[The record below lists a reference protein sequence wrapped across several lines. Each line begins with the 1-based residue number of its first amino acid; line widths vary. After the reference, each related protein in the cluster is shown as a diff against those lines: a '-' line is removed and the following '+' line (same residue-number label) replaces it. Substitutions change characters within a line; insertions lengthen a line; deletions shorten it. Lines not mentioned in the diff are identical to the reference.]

1 MYKNM
6 ASKKASLGNKT
17 NEIIIK
23 GARVNN
29 LKNIDVNI
37 PRDKFVVITGLSGS
51 GKSSLAFDTIY
62 AEGNRRYMESLSSY
76 ARNFLDP
83 SVKPDV
89 DKIEN
94 LSPPISIDQ
103 KSVSR
108 SPRSTVGTLTEVY
121 DYLRILFAKV
131 GVLHCPQCGTSMQ
144 KRSSK
149 EILDE
154 ILTFSHHTQIAI
166 LAKPKDNTTGKELL
180 KHIQQMGYA
189 RVRVK
194 GKMIT
199 VAEALMLNDED
210 VNGDIEM
217 VIDRIVLDK
226 KNPDIERMAD
236 SIETAMKMGGNSM
249 KILFDNSEE
258 HNYNQDFFCSNC
270 GIKIKEVTPRHFS
283 FNSPEGACDTCS
295 GLGYI
300 LKVSDELVIPNK
312 NLSLMEGAIQP
323 WSKSGGKISG
333 QNSQIMILKEVAK
346 KYKFSMNVP
355 VKKLSQQQLDII
367 LYGKDDFKGV
377 IPMLEE
383 KYFETKSDYVR
394 AEIEKYMTEYL
405 CGACEGKRLK
415 KEFLAV
421 EVGEPASTRGNS
433 PRFDEMS
440 HRVEAGDH
448 SSTRGGKTINDLVLM
463 SVTHLEEFFQSSE
476 NWKQSNQEK
485 EISRPIVR
493 EILGRLGA
501 LKNVGLE
508 YLNLGRSAQTI
519 SGGEAQRIRLAAQL
533 NSQLMGIVYV
543 LDEPSIGL
551 HNRDTE
557 KLIHTM
563 KKLQSVGNSIIVVEH
578 DESIIKAADWIIDMG
593 PGAGEEG
600 GIVVFEGN
608 YKKLLNS
615 KNLTAQY
622 LSGKKK
628 VSDKKKYRS
637 GSGKM
642 IEIIGAEEHNL
653 KKIDVQIPLQKF
665 VSICGVS
672 GSGKSTLVKDILSK
686 ALSRHFYGT
695 KDLPGKHKKI
705 KGLENI
711 KKVISI
717 NQAPIGRTP
726 RSNAATYTGVFSHI
740 RDLFAETEE
749 AKTRGYTA
757 SRFSF
762 NMKGGRCEVCQG
774 EGLKKIEMHLLPD
787 MYVKCEACDG
797 TRFSKKT
804 LEIEYKGFNV
814 AQILDMD
821 VRLALRFFARH
832 PLIAEK
838 LKTMEDVGLGY
849 LKLGQSATNLSGGE
863 AQRIKL
869 ATELARKSTG
879 NTLYILDEP
888 TAGLHFDDIKKLL
901 TVLNALVDK
910 GNTVI
915 VVEHNLD
922 VIKDADWVIE
932 LGPDGGEL
940 GGYLTF
946 EGTPDKLK
954 KDKKSWTARY
964 L

>member
-1 MYKNM
+1 M
-6 ASKKASLGNKT
+6 ALKKAFSGN
-17 NEIIIK
+17 NEIVIK

-62 AEGNRRYMESLSSY
+62 AEGNRRYMEGLSSY

-83 SVKPDV
+83 SIKPDV

-103 KSVSR
+103 KSSSR

-131 GVLHCPQCGTSMQ
+131 GVLHCPQCGTAMQ
-144 KRSSK
+144 KRNNR

-154 ILTFSHHTQIAI
+154 ILSFSHHTQVAI
-166 LAKPKDNTTGKELL
+166 LAKPVGNILGKELL

-189 RVRVK
+189 RVRVNEK
-194 GKMIT
+194 IIT
-199 VAEALMLNDED
+199 VAEALMFD
-210 VNGDIEM
+210 VSEIETDIEV

-226 KNPDIERMAD
+226 KKPDIERMID
-236 SIETAMKMGGNSM
+236 SIETAMKIGGNLI
-249 KILFDNSEE
+249 KIVFDNKEE
-258 HNYNQDFFCSNC
+258 RSYNQDFFCSEC
-270 GIKIKEVTPRHFS
+270 GVKIKEVTPRHFS
-283 FNSPEGACDTCS
+283 FNNPEGACDTCS

-300 LKVSDELVIPNK
+300 LKVNEELVIPNK
-312 NLSLMEGAIQP
+312 NLSFLEGAIQP
-323 WSKSGGKISG
+323 WSKSGGKING
-333 QNSQIMILKEVAK
+333 QSAQLLMLKEIAK
-346 KYKFSMNVP
+346 KHKFSINMP
-355 VKKLSQQQLDII
+355 VKKLKNEHINI
-367 LYGKDDFKGV
+367 VLYGTDGFEGV
-377 IPMLEE
+377 IPSLEK

-394 AEIEKYMTEYL
+394 SEIEKYMTEHV
-405 CGACEGKRLK
+405 CGTCEGKRLK
-415 KEFLAV
+415 KEFLSV
-421 EVGEPASTRGNS
+421 EVEK
-433 PRFDEMS
+433 
-440 HRVEAGDH
+440 
-448 SSTRGGKTINDLVLM
+448 KTIDDLVSM
-463 SVTHLEEFFQSSE
+463 SILHLEEFFQGIE
-476 NWKQSNQEK
+476 KWKQSNQEK
-485 EISRPIVR
+485 KISKPIVR
-493 EILGRLGA
+493 EILQRLRA

-533 NSQLMGIVYV
+533 NSQLMGIIYV

-551 HNRDTE
+551 HSRDTE
-557 KLIHTM
+557 KLMSTM
-563 KKLQSVGNSIIVVEH
+563 KDLQAVGNSIIVVEH
-578 DESIIKAADWIIDMG
+578 DEYIIKSADWIVDMG

-600 GIVVFEGN
+600 GVVVFEGD

-622 LSGKKK
+622 LSKKKK

-637 GSGKM
+637 GSGKT
-642 IEIIGAEEHNL
+642 IEILGAEEHNL
-653 KKIDVQIPLQKF
+653 KNIDVRIPLEKF
-665 VSICGVS
+665 VVICGVS

-686 ALSRHFYGT
+686 ALSRYFYGS
-695 KDLPGKHKKI
+695 KELPGKHKKI

-726 RSNAATYTGVFSHI
+726 RSNAATYTGVFSHV

-749 AKTRGYTA
+749 AKSRGYTA

-774 EGLKKIEMHLLPD
+774 EGSKKIEMHLLPD
-787 MYVKCEACDG
+787 MYVKCEACGG

-879 NTLYILDEP
+879 STLYILDEP
-888 TAGLHFDDIKKLL
+888 TAGLHFDDIRRLL

-922 VIKDADWVIE
+922 IVRGADWVIE
-932 LGPDGGEL
+932 LGPDGGDM
-940 GGYLTF
+940 GGKLTF

-954 KDKKSWTARY
+954 KNKKSWTARY

>member
-1 MYKNM
+1 MAVKKTTQKND
-6 ASKKASLGNKT
+6 S
-17 NEIIIK
+17 NEIVIK

-62 AEGNRRYMESLSSY
+62 AEGNRRYMEGLSSY

-103 KSVSR
+103 KSISR

-121 DYLRILFAKV
+121 DYLRIMYAKV
-131 GVLHCPQCGTSMQ
+131 GILHCPECGTSMQ
-144 KRSSK
+144 KRSNQ

-154 ILTFSHHTQIAI
+154 ILTFSHHTQVAI
-166 LAKPKDNTTGKELL
+166 LAKPKDVATGKDLL
-180 KHIQQMGYA
+180 KHIAQMGYA
-189 RVRVK
+189 RVRFNE
-194 GKMIT
+194 KMFT
-199 VAEALMLNDED
+199 VAEALMLEE
-210 VNGDIEM
+210 GEIQTDIEM

-226 KNPDIERMAD
+226 KKPDTERMLD
-236 SIETAMKMGGNSM
+236 SVETAMKIGGNSM
-249 KILFDNSEE
+249 KILFDNVEE
-258 HNYNQDFFCSNC
+258 RGYNQDFFCSKC
-270 GIKIKEVTPRHFS
+270 GVKIKEVTPRHFS
-283 FNSPEGACDTCS
+283 FNSPEGACDTCA
-295 GLGYI
+295 GLGYT
-300 LKVSDELVIPNK
+300 LKVNEELIIPNK

-333 QNSQIMILKEVAK
+333 QSVQLLTLKNVAK

-355 VKKLSQQQLDII
+355 VKKLTATQLQIV
-367 LYGKDDFKGV
+367 LYGNEAFEGV
-377 IPMLEE
+377 IPALEK
-383 KYFETKSDYVR
+383 KYRETKSDYVR
-394 AEIEKYMTEYL
+394 SEIEKYMTAHT
-405 CGACEGKRLK
+405 CPTCDGKRLK

-421 EVGEPASTRGNS
+421 EVQE
-433 PRFDEMS
+433 
-440 HRVEAGDH
+440 
-448 SSTRGGKTINDLVLM
+448 KTIDIMVGL
-463 SVTHLEEFFQSSE
+463 SVTHLKEFFENFE
-476 NWKQSNQEK
+476 NWNQTGQEK
-485 EISRPIVR
+485 NIARPIVR
-493 EILGRLGA
+493 EVLQRLSA
-501 LKNVGLE
+501 LENVGLE

-551 HNRDTE
+551 HSRDTE
-557 KLIHTM
+557 KLINTI
-563 KKLQSVGNSIIVVEH
+563 KDLQNVGNSLIVVEH
-578 DESIIKAADWIIDMG
+578 DESIIKAADWIVDMG

-600 GIVVFEGN
+600 GIVVFEGD
-608 YKKLLNS
+608 YKKLIAS

-622 LSGKKK
+622 ISKKK
-628 VSDKKKYRS
+628 RVSEKKKQRS
-637 GSGKM
+637 GNGKF
-642 IEIIGAEEHNL
+642 IEILGAEENNL
-653 KKIDVQIPLQKF
+653 KNVDVSIPLEKF
-665 VSICGVS
+665 VAICGVS
-672 GSGKSTLVKDILSK
+672 GSGKSTLVKNILSK
-686 ALSRHFYGT
+686 ALSRHFYNT

-705 KGLENI
+705 KGFEHV

-717 NQAPIGRTP
+717 NQNPIGRTP

-740 RDLFAETEE
+740 RDLFAAVEE
-749 AKTRGYTA
+749 AKNRNYTA

-774 EGLKKIEMHLLPD
+774 EGSKKIEMHLLPD

-804 LEIEYKGFNV
+804 LEIEFKGFNI

-821 VRLALRFFARH
+821 VRLALRFFAQY

-879 NTLYILDEP
+879 STLYILDEP
-888 TAGLHFDDIKKLL
+888 TAGLHFDDIRKLL
-901 TVLNALVDK
+901 LVLNALVDK
-910 GNTVI
+910 GNTVV

-922 VIKDADWVIE
+922 VIRDADHVIE
-932 LGPDGGEL
+932 LGPDGGDL

-946 EGTPDKLK
+946 TGTPDQLK
-954 KDKKSWTARY
+954 KDKKSWTAKY

>member
-1 MYKNM
+1 MPLKKA
-6 ASKKASLGNKT
+6 ASKND
-17 NEIIIK
+17 NEIVIK

-29 LKNIDVNI
+29 LKNIDVNV

-62 AEGNRRYMESLSSY
+62 AEGNRRYMEGLSSY

-103 KSVSR
+103 KSISR

-121 DYLRILFAKV
+121 DYLRILYAKV
-131 GVLHCPQCGTSMQ
+131 GVLHCPNCGASMQ
-144 KRSSK
+144 RRSNK
-149 EILDE
+149 EILDD
-154 ILTFSHHTQIAI
+154 ILALPHHTQIAI
-166 LAKPKDNTTGKELL
+166 LAKPKENLVGKDLL
-180 KHIQQMGYA
+180 KHIQQLGYA
-189 RVRVK
+189 RVRMGGPASTREDASSTRG
-194 GKMIT
+194 GKMLT
-199 VAEALMLNDED
+199 VAEALMFEEQEMSQ
-210 VNGDIEM
+210 DIDM
-217 VIDRIVLDK
+217 VIDRVILDI
-226 KNPDIERMAD
+226 KNPDTERMVD
-236 SIETAMKMGGNSM
+236 SIETAMKVGGGAM
-249 KILFDNSEE
+249 KMLIDNSEE
-258 HNYNQDFFCSNC
+258 RSYNQDFFCSNC
-270 GIKIKEVTPRHFS
+270 GVKIKEVTPRHFS
-283 FNSPEGACDTCS
+283 FNSPEGACDNCS
-295 GLGYI
+295 GLGYT
-300 LKVSDELVIPNK
+300 LKVNEELVIPNK
-312 NLSLMEGAIQP
+312 NLSLLEGAIQP
-323 WSKSGGKISG
+323 WSKSGGKING
-333 QNSQIMILKEVAK
+333 QSSQIQMLKDIAK
-346 KYKFSMNVP
+346 KYKFSVSVP
-355 VKKLSQQQLDII
+355 VKKLTKQQLDIV
-367 LYGKDDFKGV
+367 LDGKDGFEGV
-377 IPMLEE
+377 IPALEE
-383 KYFETKSDYVR
+383 KYAQTKSEYMR
-394 AEIEKYMTEYL
+394 TEIEKYMTAHV
-405 CGACEGKRLK
+405 CGSCMGKRLK

-421 EVGEPASTRGNS
+421 EIQGQGI
-433 PRFDEMS
+433 D
-440 HRVEAGDH
+440 
-448 SSTRGGKTINDLVLM
+448 DLVNM
-463 SVTHLEEFFQSSE
+463 GVTKLKEFFEGAE
-476 NWKQSNQEK
+476 NWQQTLQEK
-485 EISRPIVR
+485 EITRPIVR
-493 EILGRLGA
+493 EMLSRLRA
-501 LKNVGLE
+501 LENVGLE

-557 KLIHTM
+557 KLIKTM
-563 KKLQSVGNSIIVVEH
+563 QSLQGVGNSLVVVEH
-578 DESIIKAADWIIDMG
+578 DEAIIKSADWIIDMG

-600 GIVVFEGN
+600 GIVVFEGD
-608 YKKLLNS
+608 YKKLLKS

-622 LSGKKK
+622 ISRKKK
-628 VSDKKKYRS
+628 VSDKKSYRK
-637 GSGKM
+637 GSGQH

-653 KKIDVQIPLQKF
+653 KNVDVSIPLEKF
-665 VSICGVS
+665 VAICGVS

-705 KGLENI
+705 KGFEHV

-717 NQAPIGRTP
+717 NQNPIGRTP
-726 RSNAATYTGVFSHI
+726 RSNAATYTGVFSYI
-740 RDLFAETEE
+740 RDLFAQTEE
-749 AKTRGYTA
+749 SKNRGYTA

-774 EGLKKIEMHLLPD
+774 EGYKKIEMHLLPD

-804 LEIEYKGFNV
+804 LEIEYKGYNI
-814 AQILDMD
+814 AQVLDMD
-821 VRLALRFFARH
+821 VRFALRFFARH

-888 TAGLHFDDIKKLL
+888 TAGLHFDDIRRLL
-901 TVLNALVDK
+901 VVLNALVDK
-910 GNTVI
+910 GNTVL

-922 VIKDADWVIE
+922 VVRDADWVIE
-932 LGPDGGEL
+932 LGPDGGDK
-940 GGYLTF
+940 GGYVNF
-946 EGTPDKLK
+946 EGTPEKLK
-954 KDKKSWTARY
+954 KDKESWTAKY